1 MSTHEGF
8 AAGSGKRRS
17 ALVSVRHVVGSPIFL
32 IVALI
37 ALSVAAEPILL
48 GERAIR
54 NVLVGA
60 SPLLLVAAGQAIV
73 ILTKGI
79 DLSVGSTM
87 GLANVVAAAL
97 MEVYPDMVVPIVLL
111 TLVGGCTVGLVNGWL
126 VAYVGLNPFI
136 ITLAVAMAVQ
146 GLTLEILYQPG
157 GLVTPGFA
165 QIARAALG
173 AIPYSAVAILLLY
186 LLLAMVLRRTHYGV
200 SLYAVGGNEAG
211 ARISG
216 VPTARYKLRVYV
228 FSGLMAAFAG
238 LLLASRMSS
247 GDPLVGDAY
256 TLDSIT
262 AAVLG
267 GTSLSGGSISLA
279 GTFVAGIL
287 LSVLNSFLNLQ
298 GVSPFYQWI
307 VKGLILIGA
316 LCLDFIRKRR

>member
-1 MSTHEGF
+1 MSTREGL
-8 AAGSGKRRS
+8 ASGAGGRLSARLSLRR
-17 ALVSVRHVVGSPIFL
+17 VIGNPMFL

-37 ALSVAAEPILL
+37 AASVAAEPILL

-54 NVLVGA
+54 NVLVSA
-60 SPLLLVAAGQAIV
+60 SPLLLVAAAQAIV

-79 DLSVGSTM
+79 DLSVGSIM
-87 GLANVVAAAL
+87 SLANVVAAVL
-97 MEVYPDMVVPIVLL
+97 METYPDMVVPIVIL
-111 TLVGGCTVGLVNGWL
+111 TLVCGCAIGLVNGWL

-165 QIARAALG
+165 QISRAALG
-173 AIPYSAVAILLLY
+173 ALPYSAVAILALY
-186 LLLAMVLRRTHYGV
+186 LLLAIVLRRTPYGV
-200 SLYAVGGNEAG
+200 SLFAIGGNEAG

-216 VPTARYKLRVYV
+216 VPTARYKLSVYGL
-228 FSGLMAAFAG
+228 SGLMAAFAG

-247 GDPLVGDAY
+247 GDPLVGDAF

>member
-1 MSTHEGF
+1 MSTHEGL
-8 AAGSGKRRS
+8 AQGATRRS
-17 ALVSVRHVVGSPIFL
+17 TPRFSLRHVVGSPIFL
-32 IVALI
+32 IVVLI
-37 ALSVAAEPILL
+37 AASVAAEPILL

-60 SPLLLVAAGQAIV
+60 SPLLLVAAAQAIV

-87 GLANVVAAAL
+87 SLANVVAAAL
-97 MEVYPDMVVPIVLL
+97 MEVYPDMVIPIVVL
-111 TLVGGCTVGLVNGWL
+111 TLVGGCAIGLVNGWL

-173 AIPYSAVAILLLY
+173 AIPYSAIAILLLFV
-186 LLLAMVLRRTHYGV
+186 LLAVVLRRTHYGV
-200 SLYAVGGNEAG
+200 SLYAIGGNEAG

-216 VPTARYKLRVYV
+216 VPTARYKLTVYV

-247 GDPLVGDAY
+247 GDPLVGDAF

-279 GTFVAGIL
+279 GTFVAGVL

>member
-1 MSTHEGF
+1 MNMHEGV
-8 AAGSGKRRS
+8 AQGGARRS
-17 ALVSVRHVVGSPIFL
+17 SSRLSLRHIVGSPIFL

-37 ALSVAAEPILL
+37 AASAIAEPILL

-60 SPLLLVAAGQAIV
+60 SPLLLVAAAQAIV

-87 GLANVVAAAL
+87 SLSNVVAAAL
-97 MEVYPDMVVPIVLL
+97 MQVYPDMVVPIVIL
-111 TLVGGCTVGLVNGWL
+111 TLAVGCAIGFVNGLL

-165 QIARAALG
+165 QIARAAFG
-173 AIPYSAVAILLLY
+173 AIPYSAVAILILYVLLVV
-186 LLLAMVLRRTHYGV
+186 VLRRTHYGV

-216 VPTARYKLRVYV
+216 VPTARYKLSVYV

-247 GDPLVGDAY
+247 GDPLVGEAY

-279 GTFVAGIL
+279 GTFVAGVL

-316 LCLDFIRKRR
+316 LCLDFVRKRR